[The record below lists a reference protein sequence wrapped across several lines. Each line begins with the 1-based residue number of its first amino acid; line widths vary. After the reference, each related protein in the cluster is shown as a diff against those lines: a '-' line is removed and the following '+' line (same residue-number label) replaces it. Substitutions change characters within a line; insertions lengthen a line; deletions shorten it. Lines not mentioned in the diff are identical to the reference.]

1 MAKYRCVKAD
11 RNGGAYWEGRT
22 YIEDGIAN
30 ARKRAMKMIHGD
42 REDSVL
48 IFRESD
54 YKERPWAGYV
64 EKVVLSSKKLNAY
77 GTYTKKGLVALNR
90 DGTPNN

>member
-1 MAKYRCVKAD
+1 MKYRCVKAD
-11 RNGGAYWEGRT
+11 SVVNVIRDGGRT
-22 YIEDGIAN
+22 YVEDGIAN

-42 REDSVL
+42 RDNAVL

-64 EKVVLSSKKLNAY
+64 EKVVLSSKKLNTY
-77 GTYTKKGLVALNR
+77 GTYTKKGLVALNN

>member
-1 MAKYRCVKAD
+1 MKYRCVKAD
-11 RNGGAYWEGRT
+11 YYGAPYWDGRT

-77 GTYTKKGLVALNR
+77 GTYTKR
-90 DGTPNN
+90 